1 MTQPDAYDETQAELE
16 RAVLGAILVQPD
28 RAIAARD
35 LLTTADFTAQP
46 RERLWQALARVEPRA
61 IRLTTVIQALAR
73 HGWHDEW
80 TYAQLAALT
89 DAGRI
94 VGSYDAALDDL
105 RDRGEKRALRA
116 YLLDAVAGL
125 PGAPSA
131 QDATQAAIAHL
142 SSRAT
147 VSTRDATPIADAVGQ
162 VIAWLDAPAQGIPVG
177 LHAIDGAGGAFE
189 PGDLVLIAARPSVG
203 KTALALTIA
212 RHLAERQRDVVYASL
227 EMSAASLV
235 RRLVAATAGTSMAD
249 LAPEQ
254 AEARPA
260 AAEALARVAEWPV
273 TVLDRAPTLGS
284 SRRALVRGTAPP
296 VVIVDYLQLLPP
308 PRRDQANR
316 NLEVGAIAR
325 ELKRLAVDF
334 EVVVIALSQLSRGVE
349 ARADLR
355 PRLADLRDSG
365 ELEQCADRVILLSR
379 GDEGDPADVLRVE
392 TAKNR
397 NGPTTEPISL
407 YYDRSTQ
414 LIRDRRLTDRVPAQ
428 PTAQTVAARVA
439 RDW

>member
-1 MTQPDAYDETQAELE
+1 
-16 RAVLGAILVQPD
+16 
-28 RAIAARD
+28 
-35 LLTTADFTAQP
+35 
-46 RERLWQALARVEPRA
+46 
-61 IRLTTVIQALAR
+61 
-73 HGWHDEW
+73 
-80 TYAQLAALT
+80 
-89 DAGRI
+89 
-94 VGSYDAALDDL
+94 
-105 RDRGEKRALRA
+105 
-116 YLLDAVAGL
+116 
-125 PGAPSA
+125 
-131 QDATQAAIAHL
+131 
-142 SSRAT
+142 
-147 VSTRDATPIADAVGQ
+147 
-162 VIAWLDAPAQGIPVG
+162 
-177 LHAIDGAGGAFE
+177 
-189 PGDLVLIAARPSVG
+189 
-203 KTALALTIA
+203 
-212 RHLAERQRDVVYASL
+212 
-227 EMSAASLV
+227 
-235 RRLVAATAGTSMAD
+235 MAD

-254 AEARPA
+254 AEARPVV
-260 AAEALARVAEWPV
+260 AEALARVAEWPV

-284 SRRALVRGTAPP
+284 IRRALVRGAPP
-296 VVIVDYLQLLPP
+296 VVIIDYLQLLPP

-334 EVVVIALSQLSRGVE
+334 EAVVIALSQLSRGVE